1 MLTLASPLQPR
12 SLNFNLS
19 IVTIADWV
27 FWEADS
33 QVVIS
38 VQECTGGALPIRA
51 CGGREGS
58 MRRGEKEH
66 APWKESMRRGKS
78 WAEERQAARKAG
90 Q

>member
-1 MLTLASPLQPR
+1 MLTLVSPLQPR

-38 VQECTGGALPIRA
+38 VQECTGGALPIIA

-58 MRRGEKEH
+58 MRHGKSMHRGEKEH
-66 APWKESMRRGKS
+66 IQWKKKHAPRKILGTGKI
-78 WAEERQAARKAG
+78 
-90 Q
+90 